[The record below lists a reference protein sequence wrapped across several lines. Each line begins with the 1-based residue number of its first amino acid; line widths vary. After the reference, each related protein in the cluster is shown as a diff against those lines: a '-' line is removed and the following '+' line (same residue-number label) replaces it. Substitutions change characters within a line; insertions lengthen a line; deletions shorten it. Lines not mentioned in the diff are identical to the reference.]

1 MQEKDIFISQYWFYI
16 NIYYLDRVMD
26 RYNKLDSFFRSYK
39 IEVQKKNQVVNE
51 RENMVY

>member
-1 MQEKDIFISQYWFYI
+1 MIEHEFLSYG
-16 NIYYLDRVMD
+16 YLWN
-26 RYNKLDSFFRSYK
+26 RYNKLDSFFRLYK

>member
-1 MQEKDIFISQYWFYI
+1 MMVVSVLMI
-16 NIYYLDRVMD
+16 NYEFLSYVYLWN
-26 RYNKLDSFFRSYK
+26 RYNKLDSFFRLYK